1 MDKITF
7 EEVIT
12 YNHLRASAH
21 KCGSGVRWKSSVQM
35 FETDRMQ
42 WAATLLRELENGT
55 YKTKGF
61 REFWLTERGKRR
73 FIQSVHVSERC
84 VQKCLNEYGVKPY
97 IVPRLI
103 YDNSASLPG
112 KGTEWALKRLR
123 QHLATHYRKHGKE
136 GGILLCDFKN
146 YFGSI
151 PHDRLLPMM
160 RRAIG
165 DDRLYAWTK
174 YFIDQFGD
182 TGLGLGSELSQIAA
196 IYYPN
201 PMDHFIKEHLH
212 IRGYGRYMDDFYL
225 IHEDV
230 DYLKHCREAIEEIA
244 GALGLTLNPK
254 TQIIRFKGGT
264 FTFLKRRFSFSDTGK
279 IVTRLTRANITKRR
293 RILKKQKGKGID
305 PERSYMSWRG
315 YAKKWDSGKT
325 VHEMDKLYKEL
336 FGGEP
341 WKKTSQK
348 N

>member
-1 MDKITF
+1 
-7 EEVIT
+7 
-12 YNHLRASAH
+12 
-21 KCGSGVRWKSSVQM
+21 M
-35 FETDRMQ
+35 FEIDRLR
-42 WAATLLRELENGT
+42 WAAELHDGLLSGAYRS
-55 YKTKGF
+55 KGF
-61 REFWLTERGKRR
+61 YEFWLTERGKRR

-97 IVPRLI
+97 IIPKLI

-123 QHLATHYRKHGKE
+123 QHLATHYRKHGKK

-160 RRAIG
+160 RKAIR
-165 DDRLYAWTK
+165 DDGIYAWTK

-196 IYYPN
+196 IFYPN
-201 PMDHFIKEHLH
+201 PLDHFIKEHLH

-225 IHEDV
+225 IHEDI
-230 DYLKHCREAIEEIA
+230 DHLRYCLSAIEEIT
-244 GALGLTLNPK
+244 GAMGLELNPK

-264 FTFLKRRFSFSDTGK
+264 FTFLKRRFSISDTGK
-279 IVTRLTRANITKRR
+279 IVTRLTRENITKRR
-293 RILKKQKGKGID
+293 RILKRQKEKGID
-305 PERSYMSWRG
+305 PTQSYMSWRG

-325 VHEMDKLYKEL
+325 VREMDKLYKEL
-336 FGGEP
+336 FGGKP